1 MIIQLVDYNFILI
14 YLLIST
20 ILGILFIILP
30 MVLIPRNLDEEKL
43 SAYECGFDPFQDA
56 RLKFDIQFYIIA
68 ILFIIFDLELI
79 FLLPWLINFEVFGFL
94 GFLIMSIFLI
104 LLIIGFIYEWI
115 KKALNWN

>member
-1 MIIQLVDYNFILI
+1 MILQLLDYNFILI

-20 ILGILFIILP
+20 CLGLLFFLLP

-43 SAYECGFDPFQDA
+43 SAYECGFDPFYDA

-79 FLLPWLINFEVFGFL
+79 FLLPWLINYEIFGFL
-94 GFLIMSIFLI
+94 SFLIISLFLI
-104 LLIIGFIYEWI
+104 LLIIGFIYEWL
-115 KKALNWN
+115 KKALVWS